1 MTGSLLLSTLY
12 FIVVSIGGCSD
23 ATATSTDVAPE
34 TPDASKVETRSSRTV
49 AVGQDDAD
57 SDDEVAT
64 TDDQELTALDA
75 VYAQLLRDAVNADG
89 LVRYD
94 LLADPARRGR
104 LVSVVEGYASIST
117 PKQRDAALAFLCN
130 GYNAN
135 VLLMALDESRKP
147 DFKTVLDVPGFFDK
161 LAITVGGKPMTLNDL
176 ENKVIRPFGDPRIH
190 AALVCAAMS
199 CPPLRSEPFAAD
211 RLDEQLAAQSTR
223 WVNDR
228 TKNHI
233 DRTGLAV
240 SRIMEWYGEDFT
252 REPYLGVA
260 GFIRTY
266 AKPGGDLART
276 LAENPNPTIRF
287 LDYDWTLNQA
297 R

>member
-12 FIVVSIGGCSD
+12 FIVVSLGGCSD

-34 TPDASKVETRSSRTV
+34 TPDASRADSRHSQTV

-57 SDDEVAT
+57 QDDEVST
-64 TDDQELTALDA
+64 TEDKELAALDA
-75 VYAQLLRDAVNADG
+75 VYGQLLRDAVTADG

-94 LLADPARRGR
+94 LLAETVSRGR
-104 LVSVVEGYASIST
+104 LVLVVEGYASIST

-147 DFKTVLDVPGFFDK
+147 EFKTVLDVPGFFDK
-161 LAITVGGKPMTLNDL
+161 RAITVGGKPMTLNDL
-176 ENKVIRPFGDPRIH
+176 ENKVIRPFGDARIH

-199 CPPLRSEPFAAD
+199 CPPLRSEPFNAD
-211 RLDEQLAAQSTR
+211 RLDEQLADQATR
-223 WVNDR
+223 WVNDP
-228 TKNHI
+228 TKNRL
-233 DRTGLAV
+233 DRTGLEV

-266 AKPGGDLART
+266 AKPDGDLARA
-276 LAENPNPTIRF
+276 LAENPRATIRF